1 MKKHHI
7 YTIFS
12 FVLLCA
18 FYLSTVKSFAQQ
30 DPQYT
35 QYMYNTQVVNPGYV
49 GTRDVF
55 SFSGLYRAQWV
66 GIEGAPKNVTLTG
79 NAPVGYSNVGLG
91 MSVIRDEIG
100 PSLHTYL
107 TADVSYTIR
116 VSDDAQLAFGV
127 KGGGSLL
134 DIDFTKLNIE
144 DQGDLFDRNIDN
156 RFSPQIG
163 AGAYYFTDRFYAGVS
178 VPNFLETEHFN
189 TDSIEDET
197 AESVGKD
204 RMHYFFI
211 SGYVFDIS
219 PDTKFKPAVMTK
231 FVRGA
236 PLQVD
241 ISTNFLF
248 FDKLTLGAA
257 YRWSAAFSGLVGFQL
272 SESMFLGF
280 AYDTD
285 TTIIRA
291 YNKGSY
297 EFFLRYEIFRK
308 QEKVYSPRFF

>member
-1 MKKHHI
+1 MKYKHFFLLLPFI
-7 YTIFS
+7 VVLFTININ
-12 FVLLCA
+12 
-18 FYLSTVKSFAQQ
+18 AQQ

-35 QYMYNTQVVNPGYV
+35 QYMYNTQVINPGYV
-49 GTRDVF
+49 GTRDAF

-66 GIEGAPKNVTLTG
+66 GVDGAPKNVTLTG
-79 NAPVGYSNVGLG
+79 NTPVGYSNVGLG
-91 MSVIRDEIG
+91 LSVVRDEIG
-100 PSLHTYL
+100 PSLQTFV

-116 VSDDAQLAFGV
+116 VADDAELAFGV

-134 DIDFTKLNIE
+134 DVDFTKLTIE
-144 DQGDLFDRNIDN
+144 HQGDAFDRNIDN

-163 AGAYYFTDRFYAGVS
+163 AGAYYFTDRFYLGLS

-189 TDSIEDET
+189 TESIEDESAT
-197 AESVGKD
+197 SVGKD
-204 RMHYFFI
+204 RMHYFLI
-211 SGYVFDIS
+211 SGYVFDI
-219 PDTKFKPAVMTK
+219 DNEIKFKPALMTK

-248 FDKLTLGAA
+248 FEKLTLGAA
-257 YRWSAAFSGLVGFQL
+257 YRWSAAISGLVGFQL
-272 SESMFLGF
+272 SESLFLGF

-285 TTIIRA
+285 TTVIRA

-308 QEKVYSPRFF
+308 QEKIYMPRFF